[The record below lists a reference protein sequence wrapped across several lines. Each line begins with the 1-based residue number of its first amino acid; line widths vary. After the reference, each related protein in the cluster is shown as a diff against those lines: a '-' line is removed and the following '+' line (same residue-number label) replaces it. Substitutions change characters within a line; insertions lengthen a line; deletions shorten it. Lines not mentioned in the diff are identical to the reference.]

1 MEIADHIDDTDRLIN
16 EYLERQ
22 KMLRELAKLR
32 VFGMTYKKL
41 SALVDMSPQRLAS
54 LLKSHEITYK
64 EECRKNFETLL
75 TSLQRNDPDYNH
87 MTDPRTVTQQMCA
100 LLMGGEEVKST
111 LQQLADWKGADCGG

>member
-1 MEIADHIDDTDRLIN
+1 MERSDLIGDPNWFINDYIAQ
-16 EYLERQ
+16 Q
-22 KMLRELAKLR
+22 KMMRELAKLR

-54 LLKSHEITYK
+54 LLKSHEVAYRA
-64 EECRKNFETLL
+64 EYRKNFQVLL
-75 TSLQRNDPDYNH
+75 TSLQRNDPDYDH

-111 LQQLADWKGADCGG
+111 LQQLANWKGTESE

>member
-1 MEIADHIDDTDRLIN
+1 MEIADHTDDTDRLIN

-41 SALVDMSPQRLAS
+41 SALVDVSPQRLAG
-54 LLKSHEITYK
+54 LLKSHEVAYK
-64 EECRKNFETLL
+64 AECRKNLETLL
-75 TSLQRNDPDYNH
+75 ASLQRNDPDYNH

-100 LLMGGEEVKST
+100 LLIGGEEVKST
-111 LQQLADWKGADCGG
+111 LQQLADLKEADYGG